1 MDKVV
6 PMSKIAG
13 IHNGSMNIKITN
25 YMAGQPPR
33 MGHLVR
39 PFLFLVKVDCTD
51 TTFLWD
57 CPGDA
62 CTWRTPR
69 LVGAGECR

>member
-33 MGHLVR
+33 MGRLVR

-51 TTFLWD
+51 NTSSDHFSSHYDELQTIN
-57 CPGDA
+57 A
-62 CTWRTPR
+62 H
-69 LVGAGECR
+69 